1 MEYDSASDI
10 DDDTN
15 IQELVLRGDFS
26 ELDRALEAG
35 MSLEILDGV
44 EWHDLMHKFLRLK
57 NWKKKIRNIQLLY
70 LHRCTRQLE
79 VNSNAGIYLMELK
92 CSITSWVFM
101 VKIDRDLLID
111 RLKPYTPKFD
121 SEAMNLYD
129 QILQICDIEPS
140 LKLKLPARVFKKIA
154 ARR

>member
-10 DDDTN
+10 DESD
-15 IQELVLRGDFS
+15 IKEMILHGDFS

-57 NWKKKIRNIQLLY
+57 NWKKKIRNIELLY
-70 LHRCTRQLE
+70 IYRCQRGLE
-79 VNSNAGIYLMELK
+79 TNSNAGIYLMELK
-92 CSITSWVFM
+92 CSIKSWIYI
-101 VKIDRDLLID
+101 VKIDRDLIIE

-129 QILQICDIEPS
+129 EIISLCDIEPKM
-140 LKLKLPARVFKKIA
+140 KLKLPAKKLFQK
-154 ARR
+154 